1 MISFPLTLEQ
11 TWCYPLADWG
21 LIQLEGDDRQRFLH
35 NQSTNAIEGRSP
47 GQWLETVFVTSTG
60 RTLELATVY
69 VQADSLWLQVSAPQ
83 TASLMAWMDRFIFP
97 FDKVEL
103 EDLSPRYQAIIFGGD
118 SAGKTLES
126 WGLTLPT
133 GDRWLSQTWQ
143 NSEVF
148 IVPSMGLDF
157 PGYTLIYPVEN
168 HAILAPNWQMLP
180 SIDDQQ
186 WETLRIQQGRPKAS
200 QELTE
205 DYNPLEAGLWRAISF
220 SKGCYIGQET
230 IARLNTYQGVKQR
243 LWGLEFDQAVPV
255 GSTITLEGQKVG
267 SVTSVSP
274 LMPWGLGYLKTKLVE
289 PGMTIQ
295 VGEITGTVQPKP
307 YLSHEYPLV
316 AAS

>member
-1 MISFPLTLEQ
+1 MMTVPLTLEQ

-21 LIQLEGDDRQRFLH
+21 LIELRGDDRLRFLH

-69 VQADSLWLQVSAPQ
+69 VQPDRLWVQVSATQVDP
-83 TASLMAWMDRFIFP
+83 LLAWMDRFIFP

-103 EDLSPRYQAIIFGGD
+103 EDLSSQYQAIIFGGET
-118 SAGKTLES
+118 AGNVLENL
-126 WGLTLPT
+126 GLTLPN
-133 GDRWLSQTWQ
+133 GDRWLNQTWQ
-143 NSEVF
+143 NSEVL
-148 IVPSMGLDF
+148 IIPATGLDF
-157 PGYTLIYPVEN
+157 PGYTLIYPTEKQ
-168 HAILAPNWQMLP
+168 ATLAPNWQTIPCLDEP
-180 SIDDQQ
+180 Q

-220 SKGCYIGQET
+220 TKGCYIGQET

-243 LWGLEFDQAVPV
+243 LWGIEFDEAVPV
-255 GSTITLEGQKVG
+255 GSTITLAGQKVG
-267 SVTSVSP
+267 IVTSISS
-274 LMPWGLGYLKTKLVE
+274 LKPWALGYGKTKLIE

-295 VGEITGTVQPKP
+295 VGEISGRVMPKP
-307 YLSHEYPLV
+307 YLSHEYPL
-316 AAS
+316 ATA